1 MKISEAAWKKYIK
14 QLHGLDAKAADLMRE
29 WVGKH
34 GLADRDA
41 LIRYAYA
48 VSTKYGEA
56 SAALAC
62 QMYEDIAELSGKP
75 IRDAE
80 MADTAS
86 YAEVAKTV
94 NGVLKHSQN
103 IDNLANAVGCLV
115 KKAGQDTTLK
125 NAIRD
130 KAEFAWI
137 PSGDTCAFC
146 MTLAANGWQ
155 PASKEALKGGH
166 AEHIHANCD
175 CAYMIRFNHDTEVA
189 GYDPD
194 KYLEMYENAE
204 GKTSKE
210 KINSMRRQMYQENKD
225 EINAQKRTAYAERK
239 EHEGQP
245 DTTN

>member
-1 MKISEAAWKKYIK
+1 M
-14 QLHGLDAKAADLMRE
+14 
-29 WVGKH
+29 
-34 GLADRDA
+34 
-41 LIRYAYA
+41 
-48 VSTKYGEA
+48 
-56 SAALAC
+56 
-62 QMYEDIAELSGKP
+62 
-75 IRDAE
+75 
-80 MADTAS
+80 
-86 YAEVAKTV
+86 
-94 NGVLKHSQN
+94 
-103 IDNLANAVGCLV
+103 

-194 KYLEMYENAE
+194 KYLEMYESAE

-225 EINAQKRTAYAERK
+225 EINAQKRAAYAERK
-239 EHEGQP
+239 EHEGQT